1 MARGR
6 VAGPADVFVGGKTV
20 RRIRLRRYR
29 KARAKAA
36 LDKGVPWEPWSDIR
50 SLAVYAVVAAS
61 LVAAFPAGAADDCAP
76 GTTEVVIDTGAQFI
90 TTCVEDGVVAAA
102 EDGEPVTL
110 AVETCPCD
118 YAALLAPRA
127 LRRYDAGAGPDCR
140 DVTNGLRLVGTKTR
154 PGGTQVTLLSGLAP
168 TDTNGGK
175 NCRLTFDRGTKTVLD
190 FQMAV
195 TTPGMEDA
203 CRASVDAYRA
213 VVPNDDYAALVCP
226 GFE

>member
-6 VAGPADVFVGGKTV
+6 VDGPTDIFVGGKTV
-20 RRIRLRRYR
+20 RRMRMNRYR

-36 LDKGVPWEPWSDIR
+36 LDKGVPWSDIR

-61 LVAAFPAGAADDCAP
+61 LVAAFPARAADDCAP
-76 GTTEVVIDTGAQFI
+76 GTTEVVIDTGDQFI
-90 TTCVEDGVVAAA
+90 TTCVEDAVVAAA

-140 DVTNGLRLVGTKTR
+140 EVPNGLRLVGTKTR
-154 PGGTQVTLLSGLAP
+154 PGGTQVTLLSGFSP
-168 TDTNGGK
+168 TATSGG
-175 NCRLTFDRGTKTVLD
+175 
-190 FQMAV
+190 
-195 TTPGMEDA
+195 
-203 CRASVDAYRA
+203 
-213 VVPNDDYAALVCP
+213 
-226 GFE
+226 